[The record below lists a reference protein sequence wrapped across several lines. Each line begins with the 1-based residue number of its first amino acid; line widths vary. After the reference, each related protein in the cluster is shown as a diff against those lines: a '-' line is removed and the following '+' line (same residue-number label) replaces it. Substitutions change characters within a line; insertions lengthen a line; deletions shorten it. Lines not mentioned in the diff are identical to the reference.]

1 VRLPDIKPIEKP
13 TASNTASLAEAR
25 LRSVRAS
32 RVSRPWIVLAS
43 AQRSRPASVLQ
54 PVESPPWVRQTFLPF
69 IAGALHI
76 CRLRF
81 EVP

>member
-1 VRLPDIKPIEKP
+1 MRLPDIKPIEKP

-54 PVESPPWVRQTFLPF
+54 PVESPPCDLQTALPL
-69 IAGALHI
+69 IEGALHL

-81 EVP
+81 DIA